1 MKRNQSRKM
10 ERENVLQCNDVVVRF
25 GGFVAINHFSFSIE
39 RGELHFLI
47 GPNGAGK
54 TTFLDVLCGK
64 TKTTEGDVLFKGK
77 DDLTKYKEFEIVRK
91 GIGRKF
97 QAPSIFPNLTVYEN
111 LEIAMK
117 QDKRI
122 WSILLAKTTKQQND
136 EIVKQLELIGLSEQR
151 DLQARILSH
160 GQKQWL
166 EIGMVMMQKPDLL
179 LLDEPIAGMT
189 EEEEEKTGELLLKL
203 KQQCTMIVVEHDMD
217 FVRKFAEKVTV
228 MHEGKWLCD
237 GPMEKVQ
244 SNEKVMEVYLGRKG
258 VESSATTTTA

>member
-1 MKRNQSRKM
+1 MNQKKSQTQRA
-10 ERENVLQCNDVVVRF
+10 EILQCNNIVVSF
-25 GGFVAINHFSFSIE
+25 GNFKAINHFSFSIRE
-39 RGELHFLI
+39 GELHFLI

-64 TKTTEGDVLFKGK
+64 TKSSAGKILFKK
-77 DDLTKYKEFEIVRK
+77 EEDLTKLKEFQIVRK

-97 QAPSIFPNLTVYEN
+97 QTPSIFPNLTVYEN

-117 QDKRI
+117 QDKRL
-122 WSILLAKTTKQQND
+122 WAVLLAKTSKEQTI
-136 EIVKQLELIGLSEQR
+136 ELEKQLKQIGLTKHR
-151 DLQARILSH
+151 DVLARTLSH

-189 EEEEEKTGELLLKL
+189 EEEEEKTGELLLEL
-203 KQQCTMIVVEHDMD
+203 KKQCSIIVVEHDME

-228 MHEGKWLCD
+228 MHEGKLLCD
-237 GPMEKVQ
+237 GAMEEVQ

-258 VESSATTTTA
+258 DDLNVAITTA